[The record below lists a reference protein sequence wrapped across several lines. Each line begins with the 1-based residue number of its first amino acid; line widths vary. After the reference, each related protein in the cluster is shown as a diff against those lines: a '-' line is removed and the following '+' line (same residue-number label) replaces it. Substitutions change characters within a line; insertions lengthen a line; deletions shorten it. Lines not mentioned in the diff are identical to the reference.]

1 MKYPDIFLRAFAY
14 LMNNEGYYSDD
25 PNDAGGKTKYGISER
40 FLRNSFKNGSLNVDL
55 NNDGKIDDKDI
66 YVMNVEHAKH
76 IYYLEFWKRVEKIKH
91 PELSIKVF
99 DTAVN
104 IGAKKAIK
112 ILQQIVGTI
121 QDGIIGD
128 QTISA
133 IESQNANKILQD
145 YCNEQAL
152 YYYKVAFYNKPR
164 SDKFLKGW
172 LNRAKKL
179 P

>member
-25 PNDAGGKTKYGISER
+25 PNDAGGKTKYGISSR
-40 FLRNSFKNGSLNVDL
+40 FLQQGFKNGSLYLDL
-55 NNDGKIDDKDI
+55 DFNGKIDDNDI

-76 IYYLEFWKRVEKIKH
+76 IYFFEFWKKVEKIKH

-99 DTAVN
+99 DTSVN
-104 IGAKKAIK
+104 IGSKKAIK
-112 ILQQIVGTI
+112 ILQKLVGVQ
-121 QDGIIGD
+121 QDGIIGEK
-128 QTISA
+128 TLAA
-133 IESQNANKILQD
+133 IDEKNANKILAD

-152 YYYKVAFYNKPR
+152 YYYKIAFYNKPK
-164 SDKFLKGW
+164 SDKFLRGW